1 MEKTVPQLR
10 EPGLAHKKS
19 RGSNALI
26 LESLSRNPLAL
37 IGVVI
42 FALLILASLLA
53 PWIAP
58 YDPLQLDRKAMMAP
72 PSSTHLL
79 GTDDLGRDLL
89 SRVLWG
95 GRESLKA
102 GYLAVLIGMAGGILI
117 GLVSG
122 FYGGKVDT
130 LIQRLTEVFLAFPNI
145 LLTLSFVAILG
156 PGLTS
161 VMLAIGFARIPG
173 YARMV
178 RGSVLDAQTR
188 DYITAARL
196 IGATNGRIMYKHIL
210 PNIIGPILVY
220 TFVGVGGAIAMTAGL
235 SYIGLGAQ
243 PPSAEWGAMLN
254 MGRDYMRIAPWMSFY
269 PGLMIA
275 LSVFSINLFGDAFRD
290 ALDPKTRDL

>member
-1 MEKTVPQLR
+1 MDHTIARPIDFDSVT
-10 EPGLAHKKS
+10 KKS
-19 RGSNALI
+19 RGSTSLI
-26 LESLSRNPLAL
+26 LGSLGRNPLAI
-37 IGVVI
+37 IGMVLFVLMI
-42 FALLILASLLA
+42 IIALLA
-53 PWIAP
+53 PWISP
-58 YDPLQLDRKAMMAP
+58 YDPLAIDGKNMMAAP
-72 PSSTHLL
+72 NQAHPL

-89 SRVLWG
+89 SRVFWG

-102 GYLAVLIGMAGGILI
+102 GYIAVLIGMAGGIVI
-117 GLVSG
+117 GTVSG
-122 FYGGKVDT
+122 FYGGIVDN
-130 LIQRLTEVFLAFPNI
+130 LIQRGIEVFLAFPNI
-145 LLTLSFVAILG
+145 LLTLSFVAVLG

-161 VMLAIGFARIPG
+161 VMLAIGLARIPS

-188 DYITAARL
+188 DYITAAKL
-196 IGATNGRIMYKHIL
+196 IGARDTRIMFKHIL

-254 MGRDYMRIAPWMSFY
+254 LGRDYMRIAPWMSFF

-275 LSVFSINLFGDAFRD
+275 ISVFSINLFGDAFRD